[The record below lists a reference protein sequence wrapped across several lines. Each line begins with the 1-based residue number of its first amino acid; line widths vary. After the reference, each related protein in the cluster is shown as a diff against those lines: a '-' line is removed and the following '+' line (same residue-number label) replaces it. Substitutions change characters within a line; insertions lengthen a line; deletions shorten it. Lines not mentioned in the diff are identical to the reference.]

1 MLLYK
6 RTPPDQLALYD
17 TIPMLVDIRSIF
29 TVTPVNCGLGG
40 LLLQETPVPP
50 RIKDLG
56 VYERLA
62 ELPRRFDLTN
72 WAFFLACDGG
82 RPVAGTAVAS
92 RTSGVDML
100 EGRED
105 LSVLWDLRVSPEYQR
120 QGVGTR
126 LFALAADWS
135 REQGFA
141 EMKIECQNNNAAA
154 VKFYHRQGAVL
165 GGIHTRAYFREPGC
179 REEIQLLWYLP
190 LQPDEPAK

>member
-62 ELPRRFDLTN
+62 ELPRRFDLAN

-82 RPVAGTAVAS
+82 RPVAGS
-92 RTSGVDML
+92 R
-100 EGRED
+100 GR
-105 LSVLWDLRVSPEYQR
+105 VPHLRRRY
-120 QGVGTR
+120 
-126 LFALAADWS
+126 A
-135 REQGFA
+135 
-141 EMKIECQNNNAAA
+141 
-154 VKFYHRQGAVL
+154 
-165 GGIHTRAYFREPGC
+165 
-179 REEIQLLWYLP
+179 
-190 LQPDEPAK
+190 